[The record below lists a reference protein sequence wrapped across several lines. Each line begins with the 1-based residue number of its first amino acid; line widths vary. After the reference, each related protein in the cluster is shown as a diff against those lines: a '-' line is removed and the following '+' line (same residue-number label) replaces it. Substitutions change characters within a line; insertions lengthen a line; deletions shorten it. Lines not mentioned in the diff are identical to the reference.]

1 MDPKRLVEAGYDHI
15 AERYL
20 ATKDTEDAPTLNMLG
35 ELTRALPDGTP
46 VLDLGCG
53 AGVPLTRRL
62 AERFD
67 VTGVDISARQLELA
81 RRQVPNAT
89 FIKADLAEIA
99 FAPASFGT
107 VVAFYSII
115 HVPREEQPPLVG
127 RIHDW
132 LWPGGGFL
140 ATWATGAW
148 EGDDADWEGWGAPM
162 WWSHHGPD
170 QSMEMLRAAG
180 LVIERAEEIT
190 SGEETWLWVL
200 ARKPARNP

>member
-1 MDPKRLVEAGYDHI
+1 MDPKRLVETGYDRI

-20 ATKDTEDAPTLNMLG
+20 ATKGPEDARILDLLR
-35 ELTRALPDGTP
+35 ELTRGLPDGTP

-81 RRQVPNAT
+81 RRHVPNAA
-89 FIKADLAEIA
+89 FIKADLAEVA
-99 FAPASFGT
+99 FAPASFDA
-107 VVAFYSII
+107 VVAFHSII
-115 HVPREEQPPLVG
+115 HVPREEQPSLVG

-132 LWPGGGFL
+132 LRPGGGFL
-140 ATWATGAW
+140 ATWATDAW
-148 EGDDADWEGWGAPM
+148 EGDDPDWEGWGASM
-162 WWSHHGPD
+162 WWSHYGPE
-170 QSMEMLRAAG
+170 QSTAMLRTAG

-190 SGEETWLWVL
+190 SGDETWLWAL
-200 ARKPARNP
+200 ARKPAC

>member
-1 MDPKRLVEAGYDHI
+1 MHVVPETGGAVDPKHLVEAGYDHI

-20 ATKDTEDAPTLNMLG
+20 ATKGPEDAPILDLLG
-35 ELTRALPDGTP
+35 KLTGDLPDGTP

-81 RRQVPNAT
+81 RQHVPNAT
-89 FIKADLAEIA
+89 FIKADLADIA
-99 FAPASFGT
+99 FPPTSFGA

-115 HVPREEQPPLVG
+115 HVPREEQSPLVG

-148 EGDDADWEGWGAPM
+148 EGDEANWEGWGAPM
-162 WWSHHGPD
+162 WWSHYGPE
-170 QSMEMLRAAG
+170 QSMGMLHAAG
-180 LVIERAEEIT
+180 LVIERAEKIT
-190 SGEETWLWVL
+190 SGDET
-200 ARKPARNP
+200 

>member
-1 MDPKRLVEAGYDHI
+1 LNPKYLVETGYDRI

-20 ATKDTEDAPTLNMLG
+20 ATKGPEDARILDLLR

-81 RRQVPNAT
+81 RRHVPNAT
-89 FIKADLAEIA
+89 FIKADQAEVA
-99 FAPASFGT
+99 FAPASFDA
-107 VVAFYSII
+107 VVAFHSII

-132 LWPGGGFL
+132 LRPGGGFL
-140 ATWATGAW
+140 ATWATDAW
-148 EGDDADWEGWGAPM
+148 EGDDPDWEGWGVPM
-162 WWSHHGPD
+162 WWSHYGPE
-170 QSMEMLRAAG
+170 QSTAMLRTAG
-180 LVIERAEEIT
+180 LVIERAEEIN
-190 SGEETWLWVL
+190 SGDETWLWAL
-200 ARKPARNP
+200 ARKPAR